1 MKIELSEQQIKQ
13 EIDQIEWTIKEINF
27 WLEKLDPLHDK
38 EASYRIADALKIL
51 AEVTK
56 QKQKTLNQSKFTDK

>member
-1 MKIELSEQQIKQ
+1 MKIELSEQQIRQ

-27 WLEKLDPLHDK
+27 WLEKLDTLHDK